1 MKIVIFNCTSLI
13 IYYSL
18 NIEWHWFSG
27 NIDDILSKEMISK
40 IELKEL
46 TLTFGSSFRS
56 DLDALEVSKIIHK
69 YREWIK
75 MLDSFT
81 LLFNSKYK

>member
-1 MKIVIFNCTSLI
+1 MKIIIFNCTSLI
-13 IYYSL
+13 IHFSL
-18 NIEWHWFSG
+18 NIEWDWFSG

-46 TLTFGSSFRS
+46 KLTFGSSSRS

-69 YREWIK
+69 HREWIK

>member
-1 MKIVIFNCTSLI
+1 
-13 IYYSL
+13 
-18 NIEWHWFSG
+18 
-27 NIDDILSKEMISK
+27 MISK

-46 TLTFGSSFRS
+46 TLTFGSSSRS

-69 YREWIK
+69 HREWIK